1 MNARRALW
9 QTTGAGAF
17 VIALTMAWQ
26 HAPLFVWNASE
37 SVPVGLYAVRPSSV
51 LTIDELVVVRPSE
64 TLADLPGRRRISA
77 QRLAASQA
85 HRGIARQQSLSQR
98 ASRHS
103 GWSLPRHGP
112 RARPRRRMLPTW
124 TGCRSLGRGEVFL
137 LNESQPSSLDGR
149 YFGPPFEQQHCRP
162 GTPCLDGSWR

>member
-1 MNARRALW
+1 MNARRATLA
-9 QTTGAGAF
+9 TTGAGAF

-64 TLADLPGRRRISA
+64 TLADFLAAGGYLPKGLPLLKHIAALPGSKVCRSGPAVTVDGVFRA
-77 QRLAASQA
+77 M
-85 HRGIARQQSLSQR
+85 AREHDH
-98 ASRHS
+98 A
-103 GWSLPRHGP
+103 G
-112 RARPRRRMLPTW
+112 RMLPTW

-149 YFGPPFEQQHCRP
+149 YFGPLSSSSIVGRAFPVW
-162 GTPCLDGSWR
+162 TGSWR